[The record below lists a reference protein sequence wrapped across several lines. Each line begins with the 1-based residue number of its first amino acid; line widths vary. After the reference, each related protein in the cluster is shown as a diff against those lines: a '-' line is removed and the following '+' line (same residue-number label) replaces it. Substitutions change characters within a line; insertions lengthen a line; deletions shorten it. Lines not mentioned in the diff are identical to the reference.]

1 MPEDQLRN
9 LIDGIRSR
17 MHEELDAQLAS
28 MAESHT
34 RAADEARRIA
44 EVEAENRWSAQMET
58 ARAAWN
64 ARLESDVANVRA
76 EASRTLTTEIARARQ
91 DAEEAAA
98 ESAAAARR
106 ELEEAFAQERQS
118 LNAQLETERTR
129 VSELERDTQRTAADL
144 DSQRQRVSELERD
157 IQRTAAD
164 LDSERERMSALEA
177 ERKRGATEL
186 EEEHRR
192 IAALEA
198 ERQRSATELEGTH
211 HRIADLEAERERS
224 VTELEGKHHHIAD
237 LEAERQR
244 LLGDLETHKVRM
256 TGLEADRQGLAGE
269 LEAQQLRL
277 TELEGERGRIAGLEA
292 ERQRLAGELE
302 TQQLRLTELEG
313 ERGRL
318 TTLEAERERLAGE
331 LETHKQ
337 RITEIDGERHRI
349 TELEAERQRLA
360 GELETHRNRVAEI
373 EGERHRLTELDA
385 ERQRASADWASE
397 REQFE
402 AQLESERQRSTQA
415 LAEVR
420 AAFERPPAA
429 PVIAGNSSQLVD
441 AIRALDEA
449 ATLSDVLSA
458 AVRGAAEQAP
468 HAAVFVLQGTELR
481 EWPVAGVAPVA
492 AGPLRSDGRDAG
504 VIAEAMRRSQPAAT
518 DAYGSTAPSFA
529 SIPSDGLALA
539 VPLVLGGTPVAVLY
553 ADGPGEGM
561 TPGTWQDNVQI
572 LGRHAAACAASIT
585 AVRTAQAMR
594 LMSDGVPGA
603 LTSASAAAEDE
614 IHAARRYARLLVS
627 EIKLYNESAVRMGR
641 ERKDLLLRLEPEI
654 ERARRLYAERVA
666 PSVHGRDALF
676 DQELSQTLA
685 DGDHSLLGGPEHQQV
700 SW

>member
-9 LIDGIRSR
+9 LIDGIRTR

-44 EVEAENRWSAQMET
+44 EADAERRWSTQMET
-58 ARAAWN
+58 ARAEWN
-64 ARLESDVANVRA
+64 ARLESDVASVRA
-76 EASRTLTTEIARARQ
+76 EASRTLAAETTRARAEG
-91 DAEEAAA
+91 EEAAA

-106 ELEEAFAQERQS
+106 ELEEAFAEERRS
-118 LNAQLETERTR
+118 LDAQIEAERTR

-144 DSQRQRVSELERD
+144 DSQRQR
-157 IQRTAAD
+157 
-164 LDSERERMSALEA
+164 MSALE
-177 ERKRGATEL
+177 E
-186 EEEHRR
+186 
-192 IAALEA
+192 
-198 ERQRSATELEGTH
+198 ERQLSATELEGQYQ
-211 HRIADLEAERERS
+211 RIADLEAERLRL
-224 VTELEGKHHHIAD
+224 TGELETQKARIAEV
-237 LEAERQR
+237 EAE
-244 LLGDLETHKVRM
+244 
-256 TGLEADRQGLAGE
+256 RQGLAGE
-269 LEAQQLRL
+269 LERQKLRL
-277 TELEGERGRIAGLEA
+277 TEVEGERGRITGLEVERQRLAAELETQKQRLIDVESERGRVTGLEVERQRLAAELEAQKQRLTDFEGERDRATGLEA

-302 TQQLRLTELEG
+302 TQKQRLTEVEG
-313 ERGRL
+313 ERDRV
-318 TTLEAERERLAGE
+318 
-331 LETHKQ
+331 
-337 RITEIDGERHRI
+337 

-360 GELETHRNRVAEI
+360 GELETHKQRVAEI
-373 EGERHRLTELDA
+373 EEERQSLTELDA

-397 REQFE
+397 REQF
-402 AQLESERQRSTQA
+402 AVQLESERQRSTQA

-420 AAFERPPAA
+420 AALGRPAVAPAPAA
-429 PVIAGNSSQLVD
+429 TGNASQLVD

-468 HAAVFVLQGTELR
+468 RAAVFVLQGTELR

-492 AGPLRSDGRDAG
+492 PGPLRSDGRDAG

-518 DAYGSTAPSFA
+518 GSFGSTAPSFA
-529 SIPSDGLALA
+529 SLASDGLALA

-553 ADGPGEGM
+553 ADGPGERM

-594 LMSDGVPGA
+594 LMSDGVPVAPSTAPGP
-603 LTSASAAAEDE
+603 AEDE
-614 IHAARRYARLLVS
+614 VHAARRYARLLVS

-654 ERARRLYAERVA
+654 ERARRLYVERVA

>member
-1 MPEDQLRN
+1 MAEEQLRN
-9 LIDGIRSR
+9 LIDGIRTR

-34 RAADEARRIA
+34 RAAEEARRIA
-44 EVEAENRWSAQMET
+44 EAEAEGRWMAQMET
-58 ARAAWN
+58 ARAEWN
-64 ARLESDVANVRA
+64 ARLEADVANVRA
-76 EASRTLTTEIARARQ
+76 EASRTLAAETTRARAE
-91 DAEEAAA
+91 AEEAAA
-98 ESAAAARR
+98 ESAAAIRR
-106 ELEEAFAQERQS
+106 ELEETFATERQR
-118 LNAQLETERTR
+118 LEGEIEAERTR
-129 VSELERDTQRTAADL
+129 VSELERDAQRTAADL
-144 DSQRQRVSELERD
+144 DSQRQR
-157 IQRTAAD
+157 
-164 LDSERERMSALEA
+164 MS
-177 ERKRGATEL
+177 
-186 EEEHRR
+186 
-192 IAALEA
+192 ALEA
-198 ERQRSATELEGTH
+198 ERQRSATELEEQH
-211 HRIADLEAERERS
+211 QRLADLEAERLRLSGELATQKAQL
-224 VTELEGKHHHIAD
+224 TELEGARERNTE

-244 LLGDLETHKVRM
+244 LAAELETQK
-256 TGLEADRQGLAGE
+256 
-269 LEAQQLRL
+269 LRL
-277 TELEGERGRIAGLEA
+277 AELEGERGRIIELEA
-292 ERQRLAGELE
+292 DRQRLAAEFE
-302 TQQLRLTELEG
+302 TQKLRLAEVEG
-313 ERGRL
+313 ERGRIIE
-318 TTLEAERERLAGE
+318 LEADRQRLAAE
-331 LETHKQ
+331 LETQKLQ
-337 RITEIDGERHRI
+337 STEVEGERARI
-349 TELEAERQRLA
+349 TELEAERQR
-360 GELETHRNRVAEI
+360 
-373 EGERHRLTELDA
+373 
-385 ERQRASADWASE
+385 ASAELASE

-402 AQLESERQRSTQA
+402 TQLESERQRATQA

-420 AAFERPPAA
+420 AAFERTPVAPA
-429 PVIAGNSSQLVD
+429 PVGNSSHLVD

-518 DAYGSTAPSFA
+518 SSFGSTAPSFA
-529 SIPSDGLALA
+529 SLSPDGLALA

-553 ADGPGEGM
+553 ADGPGDGM
-561 TPGTWQDNVQI
+561 APGAWQHNVQI

-594 LMSDGVPGA
+594 LMSDEVSTPP
-603 LTSASAAAEDE
+603 LTGSAAAEDE

-666 PSVHGRDALF
+666 PSVQGRDALF